1 MEVIDSMAKP
11 VDLDDRDQLIQN
23 CVTALSSKAVSHH
36 SDLLAPMAV
45 DAVTKIIDKETA
57 EALVEKDAT
66 ADVEV
71 LEQSLFMLGQTLE

>member
-1 MEVIDSMAKP
+1 MQCS
-11 VDLDDRDQLIQN
+11 
-23 CVTALSSKAVSHH
+23 TLSLKNTSTFS
-36 SDLLAPMAV
+36 
-45 DAVTKIIDKETA
+45 IDKETA